1 MGRSLAIRTGNRFR
15 SPPSRGRHAVAGP
28 WVGNSSPVRNLIT
41 LRRFGAIAAALIAA
55 TSTLTGSAGAATSH
69 GQPQP
74 IPPHVFAPYFQ
85 AYLPGDPAE
94 FGVESG
100 ALFQNLAFLETD
112 KPGSCQVYPNG
123 VATGPDYVDAA
134 AKLRA
139 AGGQLILSFG
149 GAYSGDNGI
158 EIADSCTDVHAIATA
173 YEQALV
179 KYGATQLDMDIEDAS
194 LTNAEGI
201 DRRNK
206 ALLEA
211 ERWAAAQGW
220 PLKVVYTMGTGP
232 TAPNGDAVKMLQ
244 NAVANGTR
252 VDVVNIM
259 TFDYYDNKQHEM
271 ATDAKSAAAAL
282 VTTLHGLW
290 PAKTPSQLWSMVG
303 ITAMIGL
310 DDYGSGGEKGPLEE
324 FTPADAVDI
333 TVWAW
338 QHGIALLSFWGLHR
352 DNGSCPGQHQE
363 ACSGVQQFQ
372 WEYSNIMGTFT
383 HR

>member
-1 MGRSLAIRTGNRFR
+1 
-15 SPPSRGRHAVAGP
+15 
-28 WVGNSSPVRNLIT
+28 VRNLIT
-41 LRRFGAIAAALIAA
+41 FRRFGAIAATVLVA
-55 TSTLTGSAGAATSH
+55 TTTLTGAVGAAPSH
-69 GQPQP
+69 DRLSP

-85 AYLPGDPAE
+85 AYLPGDPAD
-94 FGVESG
+94 FGTQSG
-100 ALFQNLAFLETD
+100 ARFQNLAFLETD

-123 VATGPDYVDAA
+123 VAGGPDYADAA
-134 AKLRA
+134 AKLSA
-139 AGGQLILSFG
+139 AGGQLIPSFG
-149 GAYSGDNGI
+149 GAYAGDNGI
-158 EIADSCTDVHAIATA
+158 EIADSCADVHSIALA

-179 KYGATQLDMDIEDAS
+179 KYHATQLDMDIEDAS

-206 ALLEA
+206 ALRETEA
-211 ERWAAAQGW
+211 WAAAQGC

-232 TAPNGDAVKMLQ
+232 TAPNGDAVTMLR

-271 ATDAKSAAAAL
+271 AVDAKSAAAAL
-282 VTTLHGLW
+282 ITTLHGLW
-290 PAKTPSQLWSMVG
+290 PDKTPSQLWGMVG

-310 DDYGSGGEKGPLEE
+310 DDYGSGGETGPVEE

-333 TVWAW
+333 TVWGW

-352 DNGSCPGQHQE
+352 DNGSCPGQHLE
-363 ACSGVQQFQ
+363 ACSGVRQLPL
-372 WEYSNIMGTFT
+372 EYSTIMGTFT

>member
-1 MGRSLAIRTGNRFR
+1 
-15 SPPSRGRHAVAGP
+15 
-28 WVGNSSPVRNLIT
+28 VRNPIT
-41 LRRFGAIAAALIAA
+41 LRRFGAIAAAVLVATTTVTGAADAA
-55 TSTLTGSAGAATSH
+55 TGH
-69 GQPQP
+69 GKPQP

-85 AYLPGDPAE
+85 AYLPGDPAD
-94 FGVESG
+94 FGTRSG
-100 ALFQNLAFLETD
+100 ARFQNLAFLETD

-123 VATGPDYVDAA
+123 VAGGPDYADAA
-134 AKLRA
+134 AELSA
-139 AGGQLILSFG
+139 AGGQLIPSFG
-149 GAYSGDNGI
+149 GAYAGDNGI
-158 EIADSCTDVHAIATA
+158 EIADSCTDVHAIALA

-179 KYGATQLDMDIEDAS
+179 KYNASQLDMDIEDAS

-206 ALLEA
+206 ALRETEA
-211 ERWAAAQGW
+211 WAAAQGR

-232 TAPNGDAVKMLQ
+232 TAPNGDAVKMLV

-271 ATDAKSAAAAL
+271 ASDAKSAAAAL
-282 VTTLHGLW
+282 VATLHGLW
-290 PAKTPSQLWSMVG
+290 PDKSPSQLWGMVG

-310 DDYGSGGEKGPLEE
+310 DDYGSGGETGPVEE

-363 ACSGVQQFQ
+363 ACSGVRQPP
-372 WEYSNIMGTFT
+372 WEYSTIMGAFT

>member
-1 MGRSLAIRTGNRFR
+1 
-15 SPPSRGRHAVAGP
+15 
-28 WVGNSSPVRNLIT
+28 VRNLT
-41 LRRFGAIAAALIAA
+41 SLRRFGAIAAAMIVA
-55 TSTLTGSAGAATSH
+55 TTTLTATANAAVD
-69 GQPQP
+69 GKPRP

-85 AYLPGDPAE
+85 AYLPGDPAD
-94 FGVESG
+94 FGTQSG

-123 VATGPDYVDAA
+123 VANGPDYADAA
-134 AKLRA
+134 AKLSA
-139 AGGQLILSFG
+139 AGGQLIPSFG
-149 GAYSGDNGI
+149 GAYAGDNGI
-158 EIADSCTDVHAIATA
+158 EIADSCADVHAIALA

-179 KYGATQLDMDIEDAS
+179 KYKATQLDMDIEDAS
-194 LTNAEGI
+194 LTNAAGI

-206 ALLEA
+206 ALLET
-211 ERWAAAQGW
+211 ENWAAAQGR

-259 TFDYYDNKQHEM
+259 AFDYYDNKQHEM
-271 ATDAKSAAAAL
+271 AADAKSAAAAL

-290 PAKTPSQLWSMVG
+290 PSKTPSQLWGMVG
-303 ITAMIGL
+303 VTAMIGL
-310 DDYGSGGEKGPLEE
+310 DDYGSGGETGPVEE
-324 FTPADAVDI
+324 FTPADAVDV

-352 DNGSCPGQHQE
+352 DNGSCPGQHLE
-363 ACSGVQQFQ
+363 PCSGVRQAQ
-372 WEYSNIMGTFT
+372 WEYSTIMGTFT

>member
-1 MGRSLAIRTGNRFR
+1 LRDGWL
-15 SPPSRGRHAVAGP
+15 
-28 WVGNSSPVRNLIT
+28 GNSFRVRNLIT
-41 LRRFGAIAAALIAA
+41 LGAVAALVA
-55 TSTLTGSAGAATSH
+55 TTTLTGTAGAAT
-69 GQPQP
+69 GRPAP

-85 AYLPGDPAE
+85 AYLPGDPADLAAK
-94 FGVESG
+94 SG
-100 ALFQNLAFLETD
+100 ARFQNLAFLETD

-123 VATGPDYVDAA
+123 VANGPDYADAA
-134 AKLRA
+134 AELSA
-139 AGGQLILSFG
+139 SGGQLIPSFG
-149 GAYSGDNGI
+149 GAYAGDNGI
-158 EIADSCTDVHAIATA
+158 EIADSCTDVHAIALA

-179 KYGATQLDMDIEDAS
+179 KYNATQLDMDIEDAS
-194 LTNAEGI
+194 LTNAVGI

-206 ALLEA
+206 ALRET
-211 ERWAAAQGW
+211 EDWAAAQGR

-232 TAPNGDAVKMLQ
+232 TAPNGDAVKMLV

-271 ATDAKSAAAAL
+271 AADAKSAAAAL

-290 PAKTPSQLWSMVG
+290 PDKSPSQLWGMVG

-310 DDYGSGGEKGPLEE
+310 DDYGSGGETGPVEE
-324 FTPADAVDI
+324 FTPADAVDT

-352 DNGSCPGQHQE
+352 DNGSCPGQHLE
-363 ACSGVQQFQ
+363 ACSGVRQLP
-372 WEYSNIMGTFT
+372 WEYSTIMGTFT